1 MTSERL
7 IPGLSSLAAPEFD
20 EVAAAPARVGRGR
33 AAWRRF
39 ARLRLAP
46 PSAVVLLLVIGVCVL
61 GPIFYRVDPNT
72 VDPSLFQQGP
82 TAAHLLGTDD
92 AGRDVLARLMY
103 GGRVSLLIGFTA
115 ALSANLIGLILGAV
129 AGYFGRLSNSFL
141 TRFAE
146 VLQAFPILIVIISV
160 AALTGPSITL
170 LIVLV
175 ALLDWPA
182 AFRVVRSITMS
193 LREQEMIQAVEG
205 LGAGNGRILFRHL
218 LPAMLGPF
226 IVLVTIGTGNIIML
240 EAGLSFLGL
249 GVPPP
254 TASWGSMLSA
264 AESLSILARMPWLW
278 LPPGLAILITVLTVN
293 FIGDG
298 LRNVV
303 DPRQAR

>member
-1 MTSERL
+1 MV
-7 IPGLSSLAAPEFD
+7 GLSSPSALEFD
-20 EVAAAPARVGRGR
+20 DAELTVARISRAR

-39 ARLRLAP
+39 TRLRLALP
-46 PSAVVLLLVIGVCVL
+46 AAIVLALVIAFCLL
-61 GPIFYRVDPNT
+61 GPVLYPVNPNT

-82 TAAHLLGTDD
+82 SAAHPLGTDN

-103 GGRVSLLIGFTA
+103 GGRTSLFIGFTA
-115 ALSANLIGLILGAV
+115 ALGANLIGLLLGAV
-129 AGYFGRLSNSFL
+129 AGYLGGAVNGFL

-175 ALLDWPA
+175 SLLDWAA
-182 AFRVVRSITMS
+182 AFRVVRSITMT
-193 LREQEMIQAVEG
+193 LRDQESIQAVTG
-205 LGAGNGRILFRHL
+205 LGASNTRIVLRHV

-226 IVLVTIGTGNIIML
+226 IVMFTLGTGNIIML

-278 LPPGLAILITVLTVN
+278 LPPGVAILVTVLAVN
-293 FIGDG
+293 FVGDG

>member
-7 IPGLSSLAAPEFD
+7 TARLAALSPAQLED
-20 EVAAAPARVGRGR
+20 VEATPARASR
-33 AAWRRF
+33 ARAGWRRF
-39 ARLRLAP
+39 ARLRLAV
-46 PSAVVLLLVIGVCVL
+46 PSAVVLALVVAICLIGPLV
-61 GPIFYRVDPNT
+61 YRVNPNA
-72 VDPSLFQQGP
+72 VDPALFQQGP
-82 TAAHLLGTDD
+82 SVAHLLGTDN

-103 GGRVSLLIGFTA
+103 GGRVSLLIGFAA
-115 ALSANLIGLILGAV
+115 ALSANIIGLILGAA
-129 AGYFGRLSNSFL
+129 AGYFGRWVNGFL

-182 AFRVVRSITMS
+182 AFRVVRSVTMT
-193 LREQEMIQAVEG
+193 LREQEVIQAVEG
-205 LGAGNGRILFRHL
+205 LGAGNGRILFRHI

-226 IVLVTIGTGNIIML
+226 IVLVTVGTGNIIML

-264 AESLSILARMPWLW
+264 AESISVLSRVPWLW
-278 LPPGLAILITVLTVN
+278 LPPGLAILITVLCVN

-298 LRNVV
+298 LRNVA

>member
-7 IPGLSSLAAPEFD
+7 VPGLSSLAAPEFD
-20 EVAAAPARVGRGR
+20 DVASPAGAGRGR

-39 ARLRLAP
+39 VRLRLAP
-46 PSAVVLLLVIGVCVL
+46 PSAVVLLLVIAICVL
-61 GPIFYRVDPNT
+61 GPLFYRVNPNT

-82 TAAHLLGTDD
+82 TAGHLLGTDD
-92 AGRDVLARLMY
+92 AGRDVLARLMS

-193 LREQEMIQAVEG
+193 LREQEMIQAIEG
-205 LGAGNGRILFRHL
+205 LGAGKARILFRHL

>member
-20 EVAAAPARVGRGR
+20 DVAANPVRTARGR

-46 PSAVVLLLVIGVCVL
+46 PSALVLLLVIAVCVL
-61 GPIFYRVDPNT
+61 GPLFYRVNPNT
-72 VDPSLFQQGP
+72 VDPTLFQQGP
-82 TAAHLLGTDD
+82 TAGHLLGTDD
-92 AGRDVLARLMY
+92 AGRDVLARLMH

-115 ALSANLIGLILGAV
+115 ALGANLIGLILGAV
-129 AGYFGRLSNSFL
+129 AGYFGRLANSFL

-226 IVLVTIGTGNIIML
+226 IVLVTIGTGNVIML

>member
-7 IPGLSSLAAPEFD
+7 TARLAALS
-20 EVAAAPARVGRGR
+20 PAQLEDVEATPATVSR
-33 AAWRRF
+33 ARAGWRRF
-39 ARLRLAP
+39 VRLRLAV
-46 PSAVVLLLVIGVCVL
+46 PSAVVLALMVAICLIGPLV
-61 GPIFYRVDPNT
+61 YRVNPNA
-72 VDPSLFQQGP
+72 VDPALFQQGP
-82 TAAHLLGTDD
+82 SAAHLLGTDN

-103 GGRVSLLIGFTA
+103 GGRVSLLIGFAA
-115 ALSANLIGLILGAV
+115 ALSANIIGLILGAA
-129 AGYFGRLSNSFL
+129 AGYFGRWANGFL

-182 AFRVVRSITMS
+182 AFRVVRSVTMT

-205 LGAGNGRILFRHL
+205 LGAGNARILFRHI

-264 AESLSILARMPWLW
+264 AESISVLSRMPWLW
-278 LPPGLAILITVLTVN
+278 LPPGLAILITVLCVN

-298 LRNVV
+298 LRNVA